1 MLLER
6 ATSLAAKITQYH
18 ELRSAADEGEQFE
31 TRAKQFVAISERL
44 SRTLSA
50 LGKLADAGVTISFV
64 PNDGAGYAAKAKA
77 LRAAIRDNPAA
88 INDPP
93 FDLKYEFTDRLT
105 MIAGAAEKAMTEA
118 WKAYVAKR
126 GDFGSNVV
134 LSALAEVPQF
144 RASVTKIRQCRSN
157 IAALGNGLPSDP
169 QATVGRLNV
178 LVADHNAAWAELSA
192 QDIPSSVISLIRAA
206 ANEGALLTTYTDEI
220 RTWLESRNLLNA
232 FRIRLRSD
240 A

>member
-6 ATSLAAKITQYH
+6 ATGLAAKITQYR
-18 ELRSAADEGEQFE
+18 ELRSAADEAEQFE
-31 TRAKQFVAISERL
+31 TRAKQFAAISERL

-126 GDFGSNVV
+126 GDFGSNFV
-134 LSALAEVPQF
+134 LSALARSPSSA
-144 RASVTKIRQCRSN
+144 RASPRSASAVATSRRLAMACRPIRKR
-157 IAALGNGLPSDP
+157 PS
-169 QATVGRLNV
+169 VG
-178 LVADHNAAWAELSA
+178 
-192 QDIPSSVISLIRAA
+192 
-206 ANEGALLTTYTDEI
+206 
-220 RTWLESRNLLNA
+220 
-232 FRIRLRSD
+232 
-240 A
+240 